1 VPYEISWLC
10 GIRSYERFRRMGIM
24 EVVTT
29 KFERVI
35 GTRYKEKM
43 RAARHMALCLSLDR
57 LRLRS
62 GRIVIENSKKY
73 SSTC

>member
-1 VPYEISWLC
+1 
-10 GIRSYERFRRMGIM
+10 M